1 MCKVLSVSR
10 SGYYAWLGRA
20 PSPRALETEQL
31 MKQIVAIFLESKSSY
46 GSPRIARELNSR
58 GYKVSRPRVAR
69 LMRYAQIRSIV
80 ARKFVATTDS
90 AHDFK
95 FSPDLLQRNFSCG
108 ELSRAWVSDITYIGT
123 GQGWLYL
130 TTIIDLGDRRVIGW
144 ALSKTMKAIDTV
156 VPALQM
162 ALINRNPKLGTI
174 FHSDRGVQYA
184 CDEFRAE
191 LAKTPAIRQSMS
203 RKGNCWDNAVAES
216 FFKTLKVEA
225 IYRDKFPDRKTAE
238 MAIFEYIEIWYN
250 RKRRHQ
256 TLGYLSPEQY
266 ADSIQIQKSA
276 A

>member
-10 SGYYAWLGRA
+10 SGYYSWLNRV
-20 PSPRALETEQL
+20 PSPRLLANEQL
-31 MKQIVAIFLESKSSY
+31 IKEIVAIFLQSKSTY
-46 GSPRIARELNSR
+46 GSPRITKELNSR

-69 LMRYAQIRSIV
+69 LMRHAQIRSKV
-80 ARKFVATTDS
+80 ARKFIVTTDS
-90 AHDFK
+90 DHDFK
-95 FSPDLLQRNFSCG
+95 YSPDLLQRGFACG

-144 ALSKTMKAIDTV
+144 ALSKTMKARDTV
-156 VPALQM
+156 IAALRM
-162 ALINRNPKLGTI
+162 ALKNRKPKPGTI

-184 CDEFRAE
+184 CDEFRSE
-191 LAKTPAIRQSMS
+191 LTKTPGMRQSMS

-225 IYRDKFPDRKTAE
+225 IYGEIFPDRKTAE
-238 MAIFEYIEIWYN
+238 MAVFEYIEIWYN

-266 ADSIQIQKSA
+266 AASIQKLKNA